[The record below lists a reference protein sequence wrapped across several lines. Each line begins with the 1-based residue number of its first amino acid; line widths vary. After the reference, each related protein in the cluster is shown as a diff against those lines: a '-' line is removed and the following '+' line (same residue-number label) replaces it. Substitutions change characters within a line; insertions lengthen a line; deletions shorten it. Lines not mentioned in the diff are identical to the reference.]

1 MKKKT
6 KVPKVYKKEERV
18 LPREIV
24 MLQNVHKTMLSTS
37 ILMHEL
43 IGRLIYKMR

>member
-1 MKKKT
+1 MDNKIKK
-6 KVPKVYKKEERV
+6 VKKEEKA
-18 LPREIV
+18 LPREII

-37 ILMHEL
+37 ILMYEL